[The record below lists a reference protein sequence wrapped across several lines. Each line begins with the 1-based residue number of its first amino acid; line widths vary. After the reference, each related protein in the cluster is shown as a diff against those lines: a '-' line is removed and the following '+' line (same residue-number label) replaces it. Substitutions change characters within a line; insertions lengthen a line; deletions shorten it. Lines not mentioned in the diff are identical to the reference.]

1 MELKIQA
8 WFIRFITNMAKSSYK
23 KCKMSKKRQAKGGSH
38 LSTDD
43 KQRHS
48 KLINTKTAVVAQED
62 NHYRKRDD

>member
-1 MELKIQA
+1 
-8 WFIRFITNMAKSSYK
+8 MAKSSYK
-23 KCKMSKKRQAKGGSH
+23 KCKMSKKRQAKGGSQ